1 MWPVTTESIIHN
13 HRSMQNCQVQ
23 QHGLYTYLICL
34 NFGSKMNEKVSH
46 IMNCRCATHEHVLA
60 PTVVKITIAPK
71 LWTVLV
77 SHIYPPLP
85 LPHEYLSGA
94 YLVKKKVWAWSKEVD
109 SLVPRPRDQ
118 TTWPG
123 YEARRSEKHLVF
135 YATHV
140 KILVEEWLSCH
151 LPAFQTL
158 TDDQWNNLWIRYSLF
173 QA

>member
-1 MWPVTTESIIHN
+1 MNVTSDYWEHHSQPQKYAELPSAAAWT
-13 HRSMQNCQVQ
+13 V
-23 QHGLYTYLICL
+23 YLICL

-71 LWTVLV
+71 LWTVLA
-77 SHIYPPLP
+77 SHIFPP
-85 LPHEYLSGA
+85 LPHEYLSGVD
-94 YLVKKKVWAWSKEVD
+94 LVKKKVWAWSKEVD
-109 SLVPRPRDQ
+109 SLVPRPRGQ